1 MCGGVA
7 GALLAV
13 NLFGSRLTKWA
24 VRSGVTFV
32 RLGVSAVLAL
42 LGAGLGSTVAA
53 QDLPRFLQE
62 LIARKE
68 ASPSRSFD
76 KIWRYQYNGETVYY
90 IPASPLFSDSSSQLY
105 DSAGEL
111 ICKPDGG
118 YTGRGDGRCP
128 DFLEARSK
136 GQLVWRDSRFET
148 SQPESRGAED
158 DRSPSG
164 VPPDA

>member
-1 MCGGVA
+1 VA

-111 ICKPDGG
+111 ICKPDG
-118 YTGRGDGRCP
+118 
-128 DFLEARSK
+128 
-136 GQLVWRDSRFET
+136 
-148 SQPESRGAED
+148 
-158 DRSPSG
+158 
-164 VPPDA
+164 